1 MVKNKEQRLI
11 GLYRQ
16 QLVFYQELYAVV
28 KLQHQL
34 CLEVGFK
41 EESSLNAFN
50 RLTQKRQKQMD
61 LIEEVKKKVEN
72 NGSSLQEELKV
83 QEISEKIKMLINE
96 ILTLDLQVKDIFKK
110 HLNLLQQKID
120 ELQTERKLLKK
131 YYKIP
136 QQKEGYFID
145 SSK

>member
-1 MVKNKEQRLI
+1 M
-11 GLYRQ
+11 
-16 QLVFYQELYAVV
+16 YAVV

-34 CLEVGFK
+34 ALRYLK

-61 LIEEVKKKVEN
+61 LIEEVKKKIEN

-120 ELQTERKLLKK
+120 ELQTERKLLK
-131 YYKIP
+131 IL
-136 QQKEGYFID
+136 
-145 SSK
+145 